1 MTKTKKGL
9 ASEVLADVIA
19 HSMQE
24 KKAVEIIQMDLRKVG
39 NAFCDFFVICTAN
52 SDKQLDAIAE
62 EISKEVFLEIQ
73 EHPLTK
79 EGLPQNGWVLLDY
92 FNVVVHVFL
101 ADKRE
106 KFGLEELW
114 GDAKIKVIE
123 ENN

>member
-24 KKAVEIIQMDLRKVG
+24 KKAVEIIQMDLRNVG
-39 NAFCDFFVICTAN
+39 NAFTDFFVICTAN

-62 EISKEVFLEIQ
+62 EISKQVYLAIN

-79 EGLPQNGWVLLDY
+79 EGLPQNGWMLLDY

-123 ENN
+123 DNN

>member
-9 ASEVLADVIA
+9 ASEVLADIIA

-24 KKAVEIIQMDLRKVG
+24 KKAVEIIQMDLRNVG

-62 EISKEVFLEIQ
+62 EISKEVYLGIK

-92 FNVVVHVFL
+92 FNVVVHIFL
-101 ADKRE
+101 ADKRD

-114 GDAKIKVIE
+114 GDAKTKK
-123 ENN
+123 

>member
-1 MTKTKKGL
+1 MAKTKKGL
-9 ASEVLADVIA
+9 ASEVLADIIA

-24 KKAVEIIQMDLRKVG
+24 KKAVEIIQMDLRNVG

-62 EISKEVFLEIQ
+62 EISKEVYLGIK

-92 FNVVVHVFL
+92 FNVVVHIFL
-101 ADKRE
+101 ADKRD

-114 GDAKIKVIE
+114 GDAKTKKIE
-123 ENN
+123 EGN